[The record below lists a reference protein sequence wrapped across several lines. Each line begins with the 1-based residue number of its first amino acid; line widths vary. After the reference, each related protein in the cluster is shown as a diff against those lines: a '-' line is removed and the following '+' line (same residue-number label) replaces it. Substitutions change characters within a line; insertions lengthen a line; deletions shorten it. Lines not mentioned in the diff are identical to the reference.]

1 MAYPEKLLSPG
12 ERVERE
18 FRPHWKMLI
27 APVALLL
34 LSIVVA
40 ITFTVVAEVDGAL
53 GWAVPFGAVILG
65 LAFGAKSWVDWLFTK
80 YIITNERLVIREG
93 LIARRGKEIPLER
106 IDNVAFSQT
115 VGERILRSGD
125 LIVESA
131 GQDGQSRYSDIPH
144 PEETQSFIYRVREAR
159 IISLEGAAGRSSAD
173 EISKLAALRDQGVL
187 SDEEFETKKR
197 KLLDDI

>member
-12 ERVERE
+12 ERVETE

-40 ITFTVVAEVDGAL
+40 ITFSVVAEVSGVL
-53 GWAVPFGAVILG
+53 GWAVPLGAVLLG
-65 LAFGAKSWVDWLFTK
+65 LGFGAKSWIDWLFTK
-80 YIITNERLVIREG
+80 YIITTERLVIREG

-131 GQDGQSRYSDIPH
+131 GEGGQSRYTDIPR
-144 PEETQSFIYRVREAR
+144 PEETQSLIYRIREAR
-159 IISLEGAAGRSSAD
+159 ILALEGTAGRSAAD
-173 EISKLAALRDQGVL
+173 EISKLAALRDQGVI
-187 SDEEFETKKR
+187 SDDEFESKKR

>member
-1 MAYPEKLLSPG
+1 MAYPERLLSPG
-12 ERVERE
+12 ERVLTE
-18 FRPHWKMLI
+18 FRPHWKLLI

-40 ITFTVVAEVDGAL
+40 IAFASVTEISGIVGV
-53 GWAVPFGAVILG
+53 AVPVGVVLLG
-65 LAFGAKSWVDWLFTK
+65 LGFGAKSWVDWFFTK

-106 IDNVAFSQT
+106 IDNVSFSQT

-131 GQDGQSRYSDIPH
+131 GEGGQSRYTDIPQ
-144 PEETQSFIYRVREAR
+144 PEETQSMIYRIREAR
-159 IISLEGAAGRSSAD
+159 ILALEGAGNRSSAD
-173 EISKLAALRDQGVL
+173 EISKLADLRDQGVITE
-187 SDEEFETKKR
+187 EEFEKKKR
-197 KLLDDI
+197 RLLDDI